1 MYATKLAPSRR
12 RQNQNS
18 TMKQT
23 NTTSGTSG
31 MMYADTIS
39 GYAQMTRNVWESLAQ
54 AMTKSGLNVLQLSD
68 ALTPT
73 ALAVVAAAA
82 FALHPLVSWWLTA
95 DTQVLRLAGEP
106 PRWTFVGVV
115 GAVTQFL
122 VPVVLPGFAVAY
134 VGGHLLYNVKYV
146 NGLAVYG
153 GSAETGFLVHVG
165 CGSAWFVLAPLQFYG
180 PLRRRFPVLHRRI
193 GYTALAV
200 SAVSGIGLLG
210 LLPRAHA
217 GVSVQ
222 LLTVWVL
229 PMWAWCNYAAWRAI
243 AIYRDVETH
252 RRLNILSLALS
263 ATIVLMRPVT
273 LAFMAVHPSWTFGRA
288 LGLTAW
294 VVTGVVAAAT
304 AWYLHAALVVP
315 AQCRPRLQHSGHVLL
330 AAPPPMPLP
339 PTMTMT
345 TTSATSSS
353 SSKGTSGF
361 LPARVTSYA
370 ALDTSGRSLL
380 LAVHVESDWDLVI
393 PPGWYAE
400 PFPTHPFPFLPPLT
414 PFITDPTYLLL
425 LLLLLLLLPLSAVT
439 PHRSPPSPPPLR
451 R

>member
-1 MYATKLAPSRR
+1 
-12 RQNQNS
+12 
-18 TMKQT
+18 
-23 NTTSGTSG
+23 
-31 MMYADTIS
+31 MMYADTIT
-39 GYAQMTRNVWESLAQ
+39 GYAQMTRNVLESLAQ
-54 AMTKSGLNVLQLSD
+54 AMTRTGLNVLQLSD

-115 GAVTQFL
+115 GTVTQFL

-165 CGSAWFVLAPLQFYG
+165 CGSAWFILAPLQFCG

-193 GYTALAV
+193 GYAALAV
-200 SAVSGIGLLG
+200 AAVSGVGLLG

-229 PMWAWCNYAAWRAI
+229 PMWAWCNYAAWRAV

-273 LAFMAVHPSWTFGRA
+273 LAFMVAHPSWTFERA

-294 VVTGVVAAAT
+294 VVTSVVAAAT
-304 AWYLHAALVVP
+304 LWYLHAALVVP
-315 AQCRPRLQHSGHVLL
+315 AQRRPRLQHSGHVLL

-339 PTMTMT
+339 PTATT
-345 TTSATSSS
+345 TTSSTSSS
-353 SSKGTSGF
+353 SSSGTSGF

-370 ALDTSGRSLL
+370 ALDTPGRSLL

-400 PFPTHPFPFLPPLT
+400 PYPFHPFPYHRSSPSLQPSPAAAT
-414 PFITDPTYLLL
+414 GC
-425 LLLLLLLLPLSAVT
+425 
-439 PHRSPPSPPPLR
+439 HRSPPFPPPLR